1 VKIPI
6 GIDLGT
12 TISVVA
18 HVTDEGN
25 VEILKDGNGDT
36 LTPSVVYFESAG
48 NIIVG
53 TEAKKFGLLAPGR
66 VVAAIK
72 RKMGTDFSLRFDD
85 ISYRPEG
92 ISAIVLRALAEA
104 AARELGVCVKEI
116 ASVVTVPAYFGTAE
130 REATA
135 LAARIAGLE
144 TLDLVAEPV
153 AAALSYG
160 VSSEDRGSV
169 LVYDLGGG
177 TFDATVIRLTQ
188 DGPQVVAVDGASQL
202 GGLNFDEA
210 LGTLLL
216 DRYRAVTGD
225 EDAIEDE
232 DFVSLIYAEAE
243 AVKKKLSRTESASLT
258 VSRGREKAK
267 IGVSRSE
274 FEEVSRTFVEET
286 LTVVDRVIESA
297 SVLGAVRPGQVLL
310 TGGSTRIPAIAVA
323 LERHLGIPTR
333 LNDPDTAVAKG
344 AAIHCKALLLRSEG
358 TTMRRMVGD
367 NPGTGWARV
376 LAATPVTSV
385 LPRSLGVKLY
395 DSNDPAGLRVF
406 VDHILLANTP
416 LPITAVTA
424 TFATIMEGQERI
436 HVELMEQAGAI
447 AGPEVHFNR
456 RIVDGELSG
465 LPEGLP
471 AGSPIDFMLAV
482 GTDGRIECVARE
494 RSSGK
499 ELILHSYM
507 EGVGD
512 SAETEAQCQAIA
524 GLKVRN

>member
-1 VKIPI
+1 MKIPI

-18 HVTDEGN
+18 RVTDEGS
-25 VEILKDGNGDT
+25 VEILKNDNGDT
-36 LTPSVVYFESAG
+36 FTPSVVYFESAG
-48 NIIVG
+48 NVIVG
-53 TEAKKFGLLAPGR
+53 AEAKKFGPLAPDR

-72 RKMGTDFSLRFDD
+72 RKMGTDFSLQFDG

-92 ISAIVLRALAEA
+92 ISAIVLRALTEA
-104 AARELGVCVKEI
+104 AARELGVRPEEMI
-116 ASVVTVPAYFGTAE
+116 SVVTVPAYFGTAE

-160 VSSEDRGSV
+160 MSSEDRGSV

-177 TFDATVIRLTQ
+177 TFDATVIKLTS
-188 DGPQVVAVDGASQL
+188 DGPQAVAVDGASQL

-210 LGTLLL
+210 LGRLLL
-216 DRYRAVTGD
+216 ERYAAVTGD
-225 EDAIEDE
+225 EDAIDDE
-232 DFVSLIYAEAE
+232 DFVLHIHAEAE
-243 AVKKKLSRTESASLT
+243 AVKKRLSRTESASVT
-258 VSRGREKAK
+258 VNRGGRKAK
-267 IGVSRSE
+267 VNVSRSE
-274 FEEVSRTFVEET
+274 FEEVTRTLVEET

-297 SVLGAVRPGQVLL
+297 SMLGTVRPSQVLL

-323 LERHLGIPTR
+323 LEKHLGIRTR

-344 AAIHCKALLLRSEG
+344 AAIHSKALLMRSEG
-358 TTMRRMVGD
+358 TPIHRMLRD
-367 NPGTGWARV
+367 NAGTSRARI
-376 LAATPVTSV
+376 LASTPVTSV

-406 VDHILLANTP
+406 IDHIILANTP

-424 TFATIMEGQERI
+424 TFATIMEGQERVR
-436 HVELMEQAGAI
+436 VELMEQAGAI
-447 AGPEVHFNR
+447 AGPEVEFNR

-494 RSSGK
+494 RTSGK

-507 EGVGD
+507 EGVAD
-512 SAETEAQCQAIA
+512 SAETDAQCQVIA